1 MPSNESDSGHKK
13 RSSKRRSLLPLLIIL
28 VIALMI
34 SSSVLIFLVR
44 NHANAA
50 KGENGMTRLS
60 LQSGF
65 ACEYSEAQKLY
76 PFAKGVLKV
85 TATRVAY
92 LSISGKEI
100 YGFDIQM
107 DNPFCVIKDDHALV
121 ADAGGFFC
129 ALFDEKGM
137 ICKEQLSGAI
147 RFGALSTGG
156 MAGLIIEFP
165 QTKGAVYLLSATGEF
180 IAQWNSVESGYP
192 VSLSFSPDQKRV
204 DISLLDTDGS
214 AIQPR
219 LKQIGIPAGG
229 TDQSVF
235 EIALYTPDISTILSS
250 ISYIGSD
257 VTLLAGTSDVVSF
270 SSDNTQVLT
279 ESYSQI
285 LSMLPVGSGTAVI
298 YSYGVG
304 QEIRLTYLRSD
315 STDNEG
321 IVIGNRYIDS
331 DTWGNKMLLAVDN
344 KIIVV
349 QASNLEISKTITVDE
364 EIIRIGFIDE
374 DTIVVISIS
383 GVYQL
388 EL

>member
-1 MPSNESDSGHKK
+1 M
-13 RSSKRRSLLPLLIIL
+13 PLLFLL

-44 NHANAA
+44 NHANAS

-60 LQSGF
+60 MQSGF

-92 LSISGKEI
+92 ISISGKEI

-107 DNPFCVIKDDHALV
+107 DNPFCVILDDHALV

-137 ICKEQLSGAI
+137 ICNEQLSGSI
-147 RFGALSTGG
+147 RFGALSSDG
-156 MAGLIIEFP
+156 MAGLIIEYP
-165 QTKGAVYLLSATGEF
+165 QTKGSVYLLDATGNF

-219 LKQIGIPAGG
+219 LKQIGLPSGG
-229 TDQSVF
+229 SDQSVH
-235 EIALYTPDISTILSS
+235 EIALYTPDVSAVLPS
-250 ISYIGSD
+250 ISYIGND
-257 VTLLAGTSDVVSF
+257 VTLLAGTSDIISF
-270 SSDNTQVLT
+270 SSEKTLILS

-285 LSMLPVGSGTAVI
+285 LKILPVGSGTAVI
-298 YSYGVG
+298 YTNGVG
-304 QEIRLTYLRSD
+304 QEIRMEYLRSD
-315 STDNEG
+315 TLENEG

-331 DTWGNKMLLAVDN
+331 DTWGSKLLLAVDD
-344 KIIVV
+344 KIILV
-349 QASNLEISKTITVDE
+349 QVSNLEVLKTISVDE
-364 EIIRIGFIDE
+364 EIIRIGFMDE
-374 DTIVVISIS
+374 DTIIVISIS